1 MALAEATA
9 AITAGLAATMVG
21 PAVTILPAHSAVV
34 AGHIIRRLADRM
46 ADMAAE
52 LTAPR
57 AATTPVRPMAAAV
70 GLHSV
75 AAVEDRIAVVV
86 EDPSA
91 GAVVDRAEAVAA
103 AEAVVADHTAAVI
116 PVAADARTNGR
127 SCRLLNPNAL
137 RPA

>member
-57 AATTPVRPMAAAV
+57 AATTPVRPMVAAV
-70 GLHSV
+70 VLRSAAVAVLRSV
-75 AAVEDRIAVVV
+75 EAVEDRIAVVV

-91 GAVVDRAEAVAA
+91 AAVDRAEAVAA

-116 PVAADARTNGR
+116 PVAADARTNR
-127 SCRLLNPNAL
+127 
-137 RPA
+137 RPGHLA